1 MTQAEISADFPFTS
15 RFVEVKGSKIHY
27 IDEGTGDPVLFLHG
41 NPASNYIWR
50 NIIPH
55 ITPEARAIAPDLI
68 GFGKS
73 DKPDIAYGFD
83 DSYAYL
89 ESFIEA
95 LDLQNI
101 TLVVQD
107 WGSGL
112 GFHFANTHRD
122 RIKGIVFMEAMHREI
137 DFDAMAKPDKFLM
150 RLIRAPFASWLMLG
164 VMNSFVKRMLPDW
177 IERDLSHAEME
188 AYLAPFPT
196 IKSRKPIYVFPRDV
210 PVQGK
215 PPHISKAVAAYSQ
228 WLRETDLPKLF
239 FHADPGVLI
248 RQKDVVWIKEN
259 FANLTTVDLGSGLH
273 FLQEDYPHEIGAA
286 LAQWYRGLNAAPV
299 PIEGELSHAV

>member
-1 MTQAEISADFPFTS
+1 MTNATISPDFPFPS
-15 RFVEVKGSKIHY
+15 RFVEVMGSQVHY
-27 IDEGTGDPVLFLHG
+27 VEEGAGDPILFVHG
-41 NPASNYIWR
+41 NPASSYIWR

-55 ITPEARAIAPDLI
+55 VTPHARAIAVDLI

-73 DKPDIAYGFD
+73 GKPDISYGFD

-89 ESFIEA
+89 EGFIEA
-95 LDLQNI
+95 LGLTNI

-112 GFHFANTHRD
+112 GFHYANRHRD

-137 DFDAMAKPDKFLM
+137 DFAAMARSDKMLM

-177 IERDLSHAEME
+177 TKRDLSQQEMA
-188 AYLAPFPT
+188 AYLAPFPSVQ
-196 IKSRKPIYVFPRDV
+196 SRKPVYVFPRGV
-210 PVQGK
+210 PVEGK
-215 PPHISKAVAAYSQ
+215 PEHISRAVAEYSK
-228 WLRETDLPKLF
+228 WLMETPIPKLF

-248 RQKDVVWIKEN
+248 RHKDVVWIKEN
-259 FANLTTVDLGSGLH
+259 FPNLTSVDLGEGLH
-273 FLQEDYPHEIGAA
+273 FLQEDYPHEIGWA
-286 LAQWYRGLNAAPV
+286 LADWYLTLETTQ
-299 PIEGELSHAV
+299 IEGARHAV